1 MIDIKTEKLKEK
13 EKTKKDE
20 LFQNI
25 ENSCLNNKNV
35 FGSRLSPSHIK
46 VVDSNSNLTIQ
57 LLDFWSVIKKCNEK
71 KMILIKICCFKKIQT
86 F

>member
-1 MIDIKTEKLKEK
+1 MIEIKTEKLKEK
-13 EKTKKDE
+13 EKTKKVK
-20 LFQNI
+20 NI

-46 VVDSNSNLTIQ
+46 FVDSNSNLTIQ

>member
-1 MIDIKTEKLKEK
+1 MIEIKTEKLKEK

-71 KMILIKICCFKKIQT
+71 MILIKICCFKKIQT

>member
-1 MIDIKTEKLKEK
+1 MIEIKTEKLKEK

-25 ENSCLNNKNV
+25 ENSCLYNKNV